1 MKNNKVSITG
11 LGYVGLQVALAFSKK
26 YKTIGFDIDK
36 IRIKE
41 LKKNFDKTNEVEQKQ
56 LLKSQLLFTHN
67 LNDLKKYNF
76 HIIAVPT
83 PIDKTNKPDLNILKK
98 ATKNI
103 GTILKKNDI
112 IIYESTV
119 YPGLTEEICIPI
131 LEKFS
136 GLKNIFDFQVGYSPE
151 RINPGDKKNNF
162 FKINKLVSAQT
173 IKSLNIIYKLYSSV
187 TNGKIIKVKTI
198 KEAEAAKVI
207 ENTQRDINVAL
218 INEFSMIFNKLN
230 IDTKNVL
237 KAASSKWNF
246 LNFEPGLVGGHCI
259 GVDPYYLTYK
269 SKQVGINPKLIL
281 AGRKTNDQMPKY
293 IVSKILSTFTN
304 RKKLKINI
312 MGLTFKENCADI
324 RNSKVLDIIKLL
336 IDKGH
341 NINLY
346 DPYLKNIVINNRRFA
361 VKSVKN
367 FKKVDVIIIAVKHRQ
382 YLKLSNNFFINNL
395 KSNGLIFDIK
405 TAFLKLKNIK
415 SKNFI
420 YLSL

>member
-1 MKNNKVSITG
+1 MKSSKVSITG

-26 YKTIGFDIDK
+26 YETIGFDID
-36 IRIKE
+36 ITRIKE
-41 LKKNFDKTNEVEQKQ
+41 LKKNFDKTNEVEEKK
-56 LLKSQLLFTHN
+56 LLESKLLFTHN
-67 LNDLKKYNF
+67 IQDLKGYNF

-83 PIDKTNKPDLNILKK
+83 PIDRRNIPDLRILKK
-98 ATKNI
+98 ATQNI
-103 GTILKKNDI
+103 GKIIKKNDI

-119 YPGLTEEICIPI
+119 YPGLTEEICIPM

-136 GLKNIFDFQVGYSPE
+136 GLKNIIDFQVGYSPE

-162 FKINKLVSAQT
+162 MKINKLVSAQT
-173 IKSLNIIYKLYSSV
+173 TKSLNVIYKLYSSV

-230 IDTKNVL
+230 INTKNVL
-237 KAASSKWNF
+237 RAASSKWNF

-269 SKQVGINPKLIL
+269 SKQAGINPKLIL

-293 IVSKILSTFTN
+293 IVTKILSMFVK
-304 RKKLKINI
+304 RKKLNINI

-336 IDKGH
+336 INKGH

-346 DPYLKNIVINNRRFA
+346 DPYLKNININNKRFV
-361 VKSVKN
+361 VKSIKN
-367 FKKVDVIIIAVKHRQ
+367 FKKADVIIIAVKHSK
-382 YLKLSNNFFINNL
+382 YLSLSNNFFVKNI
-395 KSNGLIFDIK
+395 KSNGLIFDVK
-405 TAFLKLKNIK
+405 MAFPKLKNIK

-420 YLSL
+420 YLTL